1 MCVHTRKL
9 VAKRFPADK
18 SFEEETQWGCDALAH
33 VFPKYKENP
42 AYGTTSL
49 CDISQCLAV
58 LGDEQV
64 FTKLLE
70 DWDRNYFAPCYAK
83 YDGKNKVSTIILYF
97 LVSECGFKN
106 IPGIVFYAGTGD
118 AFLPV
123 VWEGAAFKDGLSAV
137 HGEYTH
143 MLQWCVIG
151 WANKMGRIKL
161 SKPVVAAYKSLV
173 DPLAMASQG
182 EYFTEFVK
190 KNNPN
195 GATKKVSMWELVC
208 DCFVPRSGQD
218 DENVENNLFSRSF
231 RSPAH
236 LTEYLLRN
244 QQKLQIGICHQDRY
258 ASAKRLEYLN
268 VLTGTGSVQDI
279 GATTQQRQG
288 AKGKQIDAKGQV
300 AFIPGTLVRDGQGRI
315 MTAKGAAGELIGR
328 PAEVCGAR
336 LEAIKK
342 AIDKKRAESTAK
354 K

>member
-1 MCVHTRKL
+1 MCVRTRKL
-9 VAKRFPADK
+9 VTKGFPADK
-18 SFEEETQWGCDALAH
+18 SFEEKTQWACDALTH

-58 LGDEQV
+58 LGDEQL
-64 FTKLLE
+64 FTQLLE
-70 DWDRNYFAPCYAK
+70 QWDRLYFAPCYDK

-151 WANKMGRIKL
+151 WANKIGRIKL
-161 SKPVVAAYKSLV
+161 SKAVVAAYKSLV
-173 DPLAMASQG
+173 DPHAMASQG

-190 KNNPN
+190 KSSAN
-195 GATKKVSMWELVC
+195 GPTKKVSMWELVC

-218 DENVENNLFSRSF
+218 EENVENNLFSRSF

-236 LTEYLLRN
+236 LTDYLLRN

-258 ASAKRLEYLN
+258 ASPKRPEYLN
-268 VLTGTGSVQDI
+268 VLTRTGSVEDI
-279 GATTQQRQG
+279 GGTTQTRQS
-288 AKGKQIDAKGQV
+288 AKGKQIDPKGQV
-300 AFIPGTLVRDGQGRI
+300 AFKPGTLVRDGEGRI
-315 MTAKGAAGELIGR
+315 MTAKDAAGELIGR

-336 LEAIKK
+336 LDAIKR
-342 AIDKKRAESTAK
+342 AIEKKRADSTAK